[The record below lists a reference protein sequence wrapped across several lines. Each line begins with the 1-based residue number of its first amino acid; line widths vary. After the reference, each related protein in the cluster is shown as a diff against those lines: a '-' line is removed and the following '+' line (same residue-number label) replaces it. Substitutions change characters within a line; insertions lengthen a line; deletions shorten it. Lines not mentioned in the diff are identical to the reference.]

1 MKMLKK
7 ILSIIM
13 ISVIMTT
20 ITASCNQNVTS
31 TSSRVVEGEL
41 IKIGVL
47 LYRFDDDYIS
57 LVRQSLEEI
66 QKENEGK
73 VEFTFYDG
81 KNDQSI
87 QNESI
92 DTLLEKNNVDLL
104 LVNLVETNS
113 TRLVINKIK
122 EKNIPVI
129 LFNREPVAIESIKS
143 YSKSYYIGTE
153 AEEAGVLQGKVVT
166 KAWNSNKVAIDK
178 NKDNIL
184 QYIMLMGESDNLEA
198 ITRTKYSVLTI
209 NNAGIETQQ
218 LALKVCN
225 WNEEEAKNVTKA
237 LLLQFGNKIE
247 AIIAN
252 NDSMAIGAIKSLRE
266 YDYNKGGETPT
277 ITVVGVDAI
286 PKAQELIKEGIMTGS
301 VLQDPSALAKA
312 LYTVGVNL
320 VYNRN
325 PLYDTEYKF
334 DGTGVSIRLPYKE
347 YISQ

>member
-1 MKMLKK
+1 M
-7 ILSIIM
+7 IIFKRRLM
-13 ISVIMTT
+13 IMVASVIM
-20 ITASCNQNVTS
+20 IALIASCDQSVTR

-92 DTLLEKNNVDLL
+92 DTLLEKDEVDLL

-122 EKNIPVI
+122 EKNIPII
-129 LFNREPVAIESIKS
+129 LFNREPVSIEAIQS
-143 YSKSYYIGTE
+143 YNKSYYIGTKV
-153 AEEAGVLQGKVVT
+153 EEAGILQGKVVT
-166 KAWNSNKVAIDK
+166 NAWNSNKATVDK

-209 NNAGIETQQ
+209 NNGGIATQE

-225 WNEEEAKNVTKA
+225 WNEEEAKNITKA
-237 LLLQFGNKIE
+237 LLLQLGNKVE

-252 NDSMAIGAIKSLRE
+252 NDSMAIGAIKALQE
-266 YDYNKGGETPT
+266 YGYNKGGKTPT
-277 ITVVGVDAI
+277 ITVVGVDVI
-286 PKAQELIKEGIMTGS
+286 PEAQKLIKEGIMTGS
-301 VLQDPSALAKA
+301 VLQDSSALAKT
-312 LYTVGVNL
+312 LYTVGINL

-334 DGTGVSIRLPYKE
+334 DDTGVTIRLPYKE
-347 YISQ
+347 YISK

>member
-1 MKMLKK
+1 MKILKK
-7 ILSIIM
+7 ILTVIIVSII
-13 ISVIMTT
+13 V
-20 ITASCNQNVTS
+20 TAILVSCDKNATRA
-31 TSSRVVEGEL
+31 SSRVVEGEL

-47 LYRFDDDYIS
+47 LYRFDDAYIS

-66 QKENEGK
+66 QKENQGK

-92 DTLLEKNNVDLL
+92 ATLLEKNDVDLL
-104 LVNLVETNS
+104 LLNLVETNS

-122 EKNIPVI
+122 EKNIPII
-129 LFNREPVAIESIKS
+129 LFNREPVSIESIQSYNKS
-143 YSKSYYIGTE
+143 CYIGTE
-153 AEEAGVLQGKVVT
+153 VEEAGVLQGKVITNV
-166 KAWNSNKVAIDK
+166 WNINKTVIDK
-178 NKDNIL
+178 NNDNIL
-184 QYIMLMGESDNLEA
+184 QYIMLMGELNNLEA
-198 ITRTKYSVLTI
+198 ITRTKYSILGI
-209 NNAGIETQQ
+209 NNSGIETQE

-225 WNEEEAKNVTKA
+225 WNEDEAKKITKA

-252 NDSMAIGAIKSLRE
+252 NDSMAIGAIKALQE
-266 YDYNKGGETPT
+266 YGYNKGGDTRT

-286 PKAQELIKEGIMTGS
+286 PEARELIKEGIMAGS
-301 VLQDPSALAKA
+301 VLQDSSAMAKA

-334 DGTGVSIRLPYKE
+334 DNTGVSIRLHYQQ
-347 YISQ
+347 YIK

>member
-1 MKMLKK
+1 MKIFKK
-7 ILSIIM
+7 VLTIIM
-13 ISVIMTT
+13 FSIMMFT
-20 ITASCNQNVTS
+20 IIVSCKQNIIS
-31 TSSRVVEGEL
+31 TSVRVVEGKP
-41 IKIGVL
+41 IKVGVL
-47 LYRFDDDYIS
+47 LYRFDDAYIS
-57 LVRQSLEEI
+57 LVHQSLEEI

-81 KNDQSI
+81 KNDQSV

-92 DTLLEKNNVDLL
+92 DTLLEKNDVDLL
-104 LVNLVETNS
+104 LLNLVETNS

-122 EKNIPVI
+122 ERNIPVI
-129 LFNREPVAIESIKS
+129 LFNREPVSIEAIKS
-143 YSKSYYIGTE
+143 YNKSYYIGTE
-153 AEEAGVLQGKVVT
+153 AEEAGVLQGKVVIN
-166 KAWNSNKVAIDK
+166 AWNSNKATIDK

-198 ITRTKYSVLTI
+198 ITRTKYSILTI
-209 NNAGIETQQ
+209 NNVGIETQQ

-225 WNEEEAKNVTKA
+225 WNEEEAKKITKA
-237 LLLQFGNKIE
+237 LLSQLGNKVE

-252 NDSMAIGAIKSLRE
+252 NDSMAIGAIEALQE
-266 YDYNKGGETPT
+266 YGYNKGGKTPT

-286 PKAQELIKEGIMTGS
+286 PEAQELIKEGIMTGS
-301 VLQDPSALAKA
+301 VLQDSSALAKA

-334 DGTGVSIRLPYKE
+334 DDTGVAIRLPYKE
-347 YISQ
+347 YMNQ